1 MPPRSCCA
9 PPRSASMPMEP
20 LHSEAQVRAR
30 AALSPAPV
38 ALDAARARVE
48 RDSTRPRARRGAFAV
63 LALVAALAPA
73 CNVQRFA
80 VGKLGD
86 ALAEG
91 GETWLRDDDPELI
104 RSAAP
109 FSLKLLESLLEKD
122 PEHQGLLLAAASG
135 FTQYAWG
142 FVQQDAERMEPIDL
156 ARSRELAERARKL
169 YHRAREYGLR
179 GLDARHPGFREALL
193 EDPETAIADAERADV
208 PLLYWTAAAWGLELA
223 LSKTDPM
230 ELANLPA
237 VQALIDRALVLDESW
252 NGGAI
257 HGFLILFEETR
268 PGGGRDWTERSR
280 KHFERAIELSKGR
293 RAAPYVAFAE
303 AVPMKKQDKAGFV
316 KLLEEALAI
325 DPTQNPEVRLENELA
340 QARAR
345 WLASRVDELFVE

>member
-1 MPPRSCCA
+1 MQA
-9 PPRSASMPMEP
+9 PPST
-20 LHSEAQVRAR
+20 
-30 AALSPAPV
+30 AP
-38 ALDAARARVE
+38 E
-48 RDSTRPRARRGAFAV
+48 PRAWSAT
-63 LALVAALAPA
+63 LVAALACALLPA
-73 CNVQRFA
+73 CNVERFA
-80 VGKLGD
+80 VGKLGN

-91 GETWLRDDDPELI
+91 GETWMQDDDPELI

-109 FSLKLLESLLEKD
+109 FSLKLVESLLSKD
-122 PEHQGLLLAAASG
+122 PEHDGLLLAAASG

-142 FVQQDAERMEPIDL
+142 FVQQDAERMEAVDL

-179 GLDARHPGFREALL
+179 GLDARHPGFRETLL
-193 EDPETAIADAERADV
+193 EDPATAIVDAERADV
-208 PLLYWTAAAWGLELA
+208 PFLYWTAAAWGLELS

-230 ELANLPA
+230 ALADLPA
-237 VQALIDRALVLDESW
+237 VQALIDRALELDEGW

-268 PGGGRDWTERSR
+268 PGGGRDWTERS
-280 KHFERAIELSKGR
+280 KQHYERAVELSKGR
-293 RAAPYVAFAE
+293 RAAPHVAFAE

-316 KLLEEALAI
+316 QLLDAALAI
-325 DPTQNPEVRLENELA
+325 DSTQYPEVRLENELA